1 MPKTGNLLWH
11 AAYLGE
17 SEIRCLNLNMTKK
30 PIEKDKLRT
39 IAHYPEAVVQQVQ
52 KLISENRL
60 GDYMRGKYPD
70 RHQYNSDDSLYNFT
84 LELKDRYL
92 KRSKPLSKAL
102 YDDRLDVVKNA
113 LGTHTRISRSHGG
126 KLKSKNEIRIAAVFK
141 NTPAEFLRMI
151 VVHELAHFKEQEHN
165 KAFYQLCCH
174 IEPDYHQLELDVR
187 LYLLLL
193 DSGQSL

>member
-1 MPKTGNLLWH
+1 MFVIFNSL
-11 AAYLGE
+11 
-17 SEIRCLNLNMTKK
+17 
-30 PIEKDKLRT
+30 
-39 IAHYPEAVVQQVQ
+39 
-52 KLISENRL
+52 L
-60 GDYMRGKYPD
+60 GDYLRDKYPD
-70 RHQYNSDDSLYNFT
+70 RHQYNNDDALYNFT

-92 KRSKPLSKAL
+92 KRSKPLNKAL
-102 YDDRLDVVKNA
+102 YDDRLDTVKNA

-141 NTPAEFLRMI
+141 ITPTDFLRMI
-151 VVHELAHFKEQEHN
+151 LVHELAHFKEQDHN

-174 IEPDYHQLELDVR
+174 IEHDYHELELDVR